1 MTKNTK
7 ATIWATVAIMML
19 IIAIGTYARQ
29 RPHHSTITKA
39 AAPETKTIQDI
50 PNHPEPAMTVQ
61 EATSTIATIATS
73 TPDKKIVLIRKPK
86 PKPKPIPA
94 PVLNYGEAVNK
105 YSNHRIQFNS
115 ICQAI
120 PGQVA
125 MANHI
130 TIMLDNRSD
139 SAQKIVLA
147 GQTYTVAAYNYVLAT
162 LNEKTLPIT
171 LHVSCNGNMNS
182 VEITVG

>member
-1 MTKNTK
+1 MSKNK
-7 ATIWATVAIMML
+7 QAAIWAIVAFLTVIVGAT
-19 IIAIGTYARQ
+19 TYAKQ
-29 RPHHSTITKA
+29 RPKRPIVLKTVPARKA
-39 AAPETKTIQDI
+39 EIII
-50 PNHPEPAMTVQ
+50 PNQTQ
-61 EATSTIATIATS
+61 IATS
-73 TPDKKIVLIRKPK
+73 TEVATTPITAATSTSVHVIIPIRIFK
-86 PKPKPIPA
+86 PKPKPIPPPA
-94 PVLNYGEAVNK
+94 LNYGEAVNK
-105 YSNHRIQFNS
+105 YANHRIQFNS

-125 MANHI
+125 MANNI

-147 GQTYTVAAYNYVLAT
+147 GQTYIVAAYNYILVP
-162 LNEKTLPIT
+162 LNQKTLPIT